1 MRHHLE
7 ASKPPYHEM
16 RGLILSRGAI
26 SGLVGAV
33 WTFSGPSARLIAGF
47 HQLRRDPCAVQERQ
61 DGVSESW
68 RKEHFVVGDVRED
81 REAIARHVLALPS
94 GVLQATAQEMV
105 EIDDVFQTS
114 SDQSYGVRI
123 HSPMA
128 SRSAGNSSGSGAT
141 AT

>member
-47 HQLRRDPCAVQERQ
+47 HQLRPGPCAALAVHERQ
-61 DGVSESW
+61 DGGGESW
-68 RKEHFVVGDVRED
+68 RKEHFVVGYVRED
-81 REAIARHVLALPS
+81 GEAIAGHVLALPS
-94 GVLQATAQEMV
+94 GVLQATAQEMI
-105 EIDDVFQTS
+105 EIDDVFQAEH
-114 SDQSYGVRI
+114 V
-123 HSPMA
+123 A
-128 SRSAGNSSGSGAT
+128 V
-141 AT
+141 